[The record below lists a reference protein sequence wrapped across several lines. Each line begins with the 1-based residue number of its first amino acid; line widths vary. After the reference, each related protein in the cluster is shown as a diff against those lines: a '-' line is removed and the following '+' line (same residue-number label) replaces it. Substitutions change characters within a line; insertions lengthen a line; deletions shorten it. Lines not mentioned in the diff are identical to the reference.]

1 MIAVRPGVT
10 LGRVGVGGP
19 SAVAVVVE
27 VLGAAVEV
35 EGNLFLETVVLT
47 VSGCLPILAACSFW
61 DLY

>member
-35 EGNLFLETVVLT
+35 EGNLFLETV
-47 VSGCLPILAACSFW
+47 GCLPILAACSFW